1 MRTNEEIFKQFSEKI
16 IPELQAVSKRF
27 ADSITSEIDDTS
39 IEITASP
46 LIRTLIDGRGPTGI
60 VYKPSTPN
68 LQKLILKWI
77 KEKGITDKSTNNG
90 KVKTSEALSW
100 AISQSIHKKGDLLFQ
115 RGGGNNIFDPILT
128 PQRIENLLNLLT
140 VQYISKIQNIVK

>member
-1 MRTNEEIFKQFSEKI
+1 MRTNEEIFRQFNEKI
-16 IPELQAVSKRF
+16 IPELKAVSKRF
-27 ADSITSEIDDTS
+27 ADSITSEMDDTS

-46 LIRTLIDGRGPTGI
+46 FIRTLIDGRGPTGI

-77 KEKGITDKSTNNG
+77 KEKGITAKATNNG
-90 KVKTSEALSW
+90 KIKTSEALSW
-100 AISQSIHKKGDLLFQ
+100 AISQSIHKHGDLLYQ

-140 VQYISKIQNIVK
+140 VLCI